1 MNYYIIT
8 YRLKTDNRFSRRLWE
23 NFSDSCDSAI
33 DALVQYC
40 RENFF
45 DGDLFP
51 PQILILNIDEYL
63 SVFK

>member
-23 NFSDSCDSAI
+23 DFSESRDSAI
-33 DALVQYC
+33 TSLAEYC
-40 RENFF
+40 REHFF

-51 PQILILNIDEYL
+51 PQVLILKIDEYL